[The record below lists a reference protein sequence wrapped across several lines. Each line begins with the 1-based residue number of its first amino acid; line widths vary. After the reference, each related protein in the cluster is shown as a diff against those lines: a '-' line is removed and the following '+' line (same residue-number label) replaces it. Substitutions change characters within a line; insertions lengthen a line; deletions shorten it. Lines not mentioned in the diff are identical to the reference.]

1 MNKVINR
8 IHTHTS
14 FARTSSRI
22 SWVEATLTESTVF
35 GFSKK
40 KRTFFFFLWVD
51 AAKPEKV
58 AMLLGADWSSD
69 TGVVAGMATG
79 GWSSAVGSDALVV
92 MMVTG
97 EGGGPR
103 GVGDGSIA
111 STAVKI
117 FSFSSLALVVK
128 MVTDRGDED
137 KEGSQ
142 EMTSLP
148 AATASSLSSDVLVVT
163 IVTIRGVAGSVTF
176 RVS

>member
-1 MNKVINR
+1 
-8 IHTHTS
+8 
-14 FARTSSRI
+14 
-22 SWVEATLTESTVF
+22 
-35 GFSKK
+35 
-40 KRTFFFFLWVD
+40 
-51 AAKPEKV
+51 
-58 AMLLGADWSSD
+58 MLLGADWSSD

-97 EGGGPR
+97 EEGGGPR